1 MDMVGRLGGE
11 EFGLILFGVRPDTVR
26 GMLESLVR
34 AVSALGIPHDASDT
48 APHLTVSIGAAL
60 FDGLE
65 PLEQIYRRA
74 DGQLYESKAK
84 GRNRFTLG

>member
-1 MDMVGRLGGE
+1 MVPGR
-11 EFGLILFGVRPDTVR
+11 
-26 GMLESLVR
+26 
-34 AVSALGIPHDASDT
+34 IPHAACSKISSARSPGSGFRT
-48 APHLTVSIGAAL
+48 THRTRPHLTVSVGAAL